1 LDAARNEE
9 MTVGDGKPEPYLSIV
24 ATARNDDHRGG
35 FLRRMQIFVSG
46 VLEQC
51 RRHNLPAELILVEWN
66 PPPDRPRLAEALQW
80 PVRDGPCSVRVIE
93 VPPEL
98 HRRFKYSDKLPLF
111 QMIAKNVGLRRARGR
126 FVLATCVDLLFSD
139 ELVRFLASRHLKDN
153 CMYRIDRHDVPAEVP
168 AQAGFDEQL
177 EYCRRN
183 ILRVNAKGGTF
194 LPGETQ
200 TARWLSVNLR
210 QSVWKRLRVQWLI
223 DKITPRLPPSFR
235 LGLLKE
241 PVALGHYVWEWCR
254 FLKSLFT
261 VLMSWPERIR
271 SKARLARGKLRLPN
285 IHTNAC
291 GDFTLLSRER
301 WLQLRGYPEFEVYPI
316 YLDNLFC
323 QMAHLEG
330 IKEVILGGKM
340 RLYHIEHASGATRD
354 QIGELKRKMNEL
366 GIPMLDKALLCQWV
380 ASRGGRKT
388 APVFNDENWGVGR
401 EQLKETRIESVAEGC
416 SPKPSG
422 CCASAEKTV
431 ASEYLS
437 EGDLHVRASPR

>member
-1 LDAARNEE
+1 MDAGKDEE

-24 ATARNDDHRGG
+24 ATARNDNHGG
-35 FLRRMQIFVSG
+35 DLLKRMQIFVNG

-183 ILRVNAKGGTF
+183 ILRVNARRGTF

-241 PVALGHYVWEWCR
+241 PVALGHYVWAWCR
-254 FLKSLFT
+254 FLKFLGG
-261 VLMSWPERIR
+261 VLMKWPERIR
-271 SKARLARGKLRLPN
+271 AKSKLSRSKPRLPSL
-285 IHTNAC
+285 HTNAC
-291 GDFTLLSRER
+291 GDFTLLSKNR
-301 WLQLRGYPEFEVYPI
+301 WLQLRGYPELEMYSI
-316 YLDNLFC
+316 HLDSLFC
-323 QMAHLEG
+323 HMARIEG
-330 IKEVILGGKM
+330 IKQVILGGKK
-340 RLYHIEHASGATRD
+340 RLYHIEHGSGWTPE
-354 QIGELKRKMNEL
+354 QKRGLAQKIIEL
-366 GIPMLDKALLCQWV
+366 GVPMLDEAMLVQWV
-380 ASRGGRKT
+380 RQRRGRKN
-388 APVFNDENWGVGR
+388 ASVLNGENWGLVK
-401 EQLKETRIESVAEGC
+401 EQLNETRIESAPEAC
-416 SPKPSG
+416 SAGPCGRPASG
-422 CCASAEKTV
+422 QEHATMEPPR
-431 ASEYLS
+431 
-437 EGDLHVRASPR
+437 EGDRHVRASPN